1 MAPQSIIFISRCDK
15 DPINC
20 DYSLQGLIDVT
31 CSKELSSFD
40 LFVEEAF
47 HGVDYSS
54 SSGISTQSLSDDES
68 CTGFTQTSKIKYL
81 TEGHEQLKPLLS
93 EGWEDIFKGVGQVFH
108 GGVDEVRLAV
118 SKYCNK
124 SGYTVAKVKNDR
136 FRFTGKCGRNTEC
149 PWYLHCI
156 PIGTAESV
164 FAIKEFNGEHK
175 CGGAYKLKD
184 PPVKKKLIKNLFKDQ
199 IQSNSLIKP
208 NDMVARVKICYGID
222 IKYHHSYKGK
232 KASKAE
238 IYGDDVKIYTD
249 LIWYVEAIKA
259 TNPGS
264 YIKFEYDKETKR
276 FQRLFICFAACME
289 GYRFI
294 RPMLYCD
301 ATFLNGRFKGTLMA
315 ATGVNGNQGF
325 FPFAYALVPGEDIEG
340 WEWFMENLQH
350 CVDSRPITFITDR
363 HEGLKQSI
371 PKYFPNSYHSY
382 CFHHLKNNLPIKKS
396 HEKYKQ
402 VQDLFHKAA
411 YCYSVA
417 KYESALNE
425 MCIIGCG
432 WVAKYIR
439 NIDPKHWGS
448 ASTALVDEI
457 RIKIMRMS
465 AERRELGRNYS
476 DSLTPIYK
484 ALLKSHVDIG
494 RPWSVTE
501 SEMESVWFP
510 CAHATAA
517 ITMSGI
523 EMLRFVQPYFGSNH
537 FRHTY
542 APAIR
547 PIPNYDRPEA
557 YEPEE
562 RVLPGIPRPPPGRP
576 PKKRIR
582 GAYEKERR
590 PMKCSNCKKIGN
602 HNKATCRVLMLE

>member
-1 MAPQSIIFISRCDK
+1 MNEIILLSMTLSSCYNVVYYKGD
-15 DPINC
+15 
-20 DYSLQGLIDVT
+20 GLIAVT
-31 CSKELSSFD
+31 CSRELSSFD
-40 LFVEEAF
+40 LFVEEAC
-47 HGVDYSS
+47 HGVASSS

-68 CTGFTQTSKIKYL
+68 CTGFTETSKIKYL

-93 EGWEDIFKGVGQVFH
+93 E
-108 GGVDEVRLAV
+108 
-118 SKYCNK
+118 
-124 SGYTVAKVKNDR
+124 VAKVKNDR
-136 FRFTGKCGRNTEC
+136 LRFTGKCGRNAEC

-156 PIGTAESV
+156 PIDTVKSV

-184 PPVKKKLIKNLFKDQ
+184 PPVKKKLIKHLFKDQ
-199 IQSNSLIKP
+199 IQSNPSIKP
-208 NDMVARVKICYGID
+208 NDMVAQVKSCYGID
-222 IKYHHSYKGK
+222 IKYHHAYKGNE
-232 KASKAE
+232 ASKAE
-238 IYGDDVKIYTD
+238 IYSDDVKSYTY
-249 LIWYVEAIKA
+249 LILYVEAIKA
-259 TNPGS
+259 TNPRS

-276 FQRLFICFAACME
+276 FQRIFICFASCME

-301 ATFLNGRFKGTLMA
+301 ATFLNGRFKGTVMA
-315 ATGVNGNQGF
+315 ATGVNGNQI
-325 FPFAYALVPGEDIEG
+325 PGEDIEG

-350 CVDSRPITFITDR
+350 CVDSRPITFITDH

-382 CFHHLKNNLPIKKS
+382 CFHHLKNNLPINKS
-396 HEKYKQ
+396 HENYKQ
-402 VQDLFHKAA
+402 VQDLFHKDA

-432 WVAKYIR
+432 WVAK
-439 NIDPKHWGS
+439 DLPP
-448 ASTALVDEI
+448 AALVDDI

-494 RPWSVTE
+494 SPWSVTE
-501 SEMESVWFP
+501 SGNGIYEVHSPSSHVVDLMHMTCNFQRWKVFGFP
-510 CAHATAA
+510 CSHATAT

-523 EMLRFVQPYFGSNH
+523 EML
-537 FRHTY
+537 
-542 APAIR
+542 
-547 PIPNYDRPEA
+547 RPEA

-562 RVLPGIPRPPPGRP
+562 RVLPGILRPPPRRP
-576 PKKRIR
+576 PKKRIC

-590 PMKCSNCKKIGN
+590 HMKCSNCKKIGN
-602 HNKATCRVLMLE
+602 HNKATCRVLMME

>member
-1 MAPQSIIFISRCDK
+1 MA
-15 DPINC
+15 
-20 DYSLQGLIDVT
+20 
-31 CSKELSSFD
+31 
-40 LFVEEAF
+40 A
-47 HGVDYSS
+47 
-54 SSGISTQSLSDDES
+54 
-68 CTGFTQTSKIKYL
+68 
-81 TEGHEQLKPLLS
+81 
-93 EGWEDIFKGVGQVFH
+93 QV
-108 GGVDEVRLAV
+108 
-118 SKYCNK
+118 K
-124 SGYTVAKVKNDR
+124 S
-136 FRFTGKCGRNTEC
+136 
-149 PWYLHCI
+149 
-156 PIGTAESV
+156 
-164 FAIKEFNGEHK
+164 
-175 CGGAYKLKD
+175 
-184 PPVKKKLIKNLFKDQ
+184 
-199 IQSNSLIKP
+199 
-208 NDMVARVKICYGID
+208 CYGID
-222 IKYHHSYKGK
+222 IKYHHAYKGK
-232 KASKAE
+232 EASKAE
-238 IYGDDVKIYTD
+238 IYGDDVKSYID

-259 TNPGS
+259 TNPG
-264 YIKFEYDKETKR
+264 K
-276 FQRLFICFAACME
+276 

-301 ATFLNGRFKGTLMA
+301 ATFLNGRFKGTVMA

-325 FPFAYALVPGEDIEG
+325 FPFAYALVPREDIEG

-363 HEGLKQSI
+363 HERLKQSI

-411 YCYSVA
+411 CCYSVA
-417 KYESALNE
+417 KYDSALKD

-432 WVAKYIR
+432 WVSKYIR
-439 NIDPKHWGS
+439 NIDPKHWENAFFVGCRYGTHS
-448 ASTALVDEI
+448 STIAESFNNWILPERDLPPAALVDEI
-457 RIKIMRMS
+457 RIKITRMS
-465 AERRELGRNYS
+465 AERRELGRYYS

-501 SEMESVWFP
+501 SGNGIYEVHSPRSHVVDLMHMKCTFQRWKVFGFP

-523 EMLRFVQPYFGSNH
+523 EMLSFVQPYFGSNH

-562 RVLPGIPRPPPGRP
+562 RVLPGIPRPLPGRP

-590 PMKCSNCKKIGN
+590 PIKCSNCKKIGN
-602 HNKATCRVLMLE
+602 HNKATCRVLMME